1 MTETVEQWA
10 PLFTRYYTDEA
21 LLEPGYALGSYD
33 SRVGGQWCKL
43 CDGPVRSGQGIAHLA
58 EHARELTAWRKR
70 RKAEADR
77 KREALLAERS
87 QEKKLAREVGEGI
100 STERYLQNKI
110 TSARHKL
117 VHPEKHRREQWTE
130 EEAAAIRQII
140 TDTKQELAELR
151 EEA

>member
-10 PLFTRYYTDEA
+10 PLFTRYFSDEA
-21 LLEPGYALGSYD
+21 LLEPNYALGTYD
-33 SRVGGQWCKL
+33 THVGGYWCKL
-43 CDGPVRSGQGIAHLA
+43 CDGPVPAGQSKAHLA
-58 EHARELTAWRKR
+58 KHTQELATWRKR

-77 KREALLAERS
+77 KREAQLTERS
-87 QEKKLAREVGEGI
+87 REKKLEREAGQGI

-130 EEAAAIRQII
+130 EEAAAIRQVIA
-140 TDTKQELAELR
+140 DAKQELAELR